1 MKLMLPKHDT
11 SPVAKLEKFAVEG
24 QGMKAEQRMT

>member
-24 QGMKAEQRMT
+24 QGKQSRE